1 MAALTSSE
9 AQTRAA
15 LITVASYEVFLD
27 LTASPVSSRAEIR
40 FRCAEPGAATFADV
54 TAVLNGTV
62 LNGTVLNGTVLNGT
76 VLSGTVIA
84 SPFDG
89 RLALTDLLAE
99 HVLTV
104 VSGAAIRPDLA
115 AKETAW
121 TTALASRA
129 GERTPK
135 VSGSVARRA

>member
-54 TAVLNGTV
+54 TAVVTEA
-62 LNGTVLNGTVLNGT
+62 VLNGTVLNGT

-115 AKETAW
+115 AKEAAW

-129 GERTPK
+129 GERAAK
-135 VSGSVARRA
+135 ASGSVVRRA

>member
-54 TAVLNGTV
+54 NTAVVTEA
-62 LNGTVLNGTVLNGT
+62 VLNGTVLNGT

-115 AKETAW
+115 AKEAAW

-129 GERTPK
+129 GERAAK
-135 VSGSVARRA
+135 ASGSVVRRA

>member
-62 LNGTVLNGTVLNGT
+62 LNGTVL
-76 VLSGTVIA
+76 SGTVIA

-104 VSGAAIRPDLA
+104 VSGVAIRPDLA

>member
-40 FRCAEPGAATFADV
+40 FRCAEPGAATFAAV
-54 TAVLNGTV
+54 TAVVTEA
-62 LNGTVLNGTVLNGT
+62 VLNGTVLNGT

-104 VSGAAIRPDLA
+104 VSGVAIRPDLA